1 MKKILKNCFKDANK
15 ILKRDRSFS
24 KGEVLMAGSQMVLGQ
39 GWESY
44 SGQVTCPRPQSA
56 LDPNQFQPSPLS
68 WGRGSLSRGPNP
80 AGTNPKLSL
89 NAC

>member
-1 MKKILKNCFKDANK
+1 
-15 ILKRDRSFS
+15 
-24 KGEVLMAGSQMVLGQ
+24 MAGSQNGPGAEMGVLLRTGHL
-39 GWESY
+39 
-44 SGQVTCPRPQSA
+44 PKPQSA